1 MKKVIEELK
10 KIIKDK
16 GLDETDFNPVFDIL
30 VSGAEE
36 SEKIAKEKEEL
47 IKENAEKNENIEKIA
62 KEKEE
67 LDKKIVE
74 KEKELAELKIKYIER
89 FSEGTAPE
97 IKNETKEDITIKELF
112 EEV

>member
-1 MKKVIEELK
+1 MKKVIDELK
-10 KIIKDK
+10 KIIIEK
-16 GLDETDFNPVFDIL
+16 GLEEKDFNPVFDIL

-36 SEKIAKEKEEL
+36 SEKTAKENEEL
-47 IKENAEKNENIEKIA
+47 IKENAEKNENIEKIT

-74 KEKELAELKIKYIER
+74 KEKELADLKIKYIER
-89 FSEGTAPE
+89 FGEGTETKDDNE
-97 IKNETKEDITIKELF
+97 IKEDITIKELF